1 VPPASFSSLVPI
13 TQEFSCALRLSRS
26 ADNALYQMDIS
37 INEAA
42 LDSLLETRMS
52 IQSME
57 ALRQSNPQAMLLPLL
72 DSMANQRD
80 ESILLAYFEQ
90 GLKIRLTSYVI

>member
-1 VPPASFSSLVPI
+1 
-13 TQEFSCALRLSRS
+13 
-26 ADNALYQMDIS
+26 MDIS

-42 LDSLLETRMS
+42 ANFQSAMKMS
-52 IQSME
+52 SQAME

-72 DSMANQRD
+72 DSMAKQRD

-90 GLKIRLTSYVI
+90 GLKIRLTSYAI